1 MKTKNGSHQNCRIK
15 RVRYRKIRTLESAT
29 LLIMKQPDAIELSLF
44 AQRVN
49 AVCDEMG
56 AQLRHAAFSPN
67 IRDRL
72 DYSCALFDAE
82 GALIAQAA
90 HIPVHLGSMA
100 YAMKSVV
107 ALFEWASGD
116 QVIFNDPYLG
126 GTHLPDVTLVAPVF
140 IGGQLAAFVANRAHY
155 ADIGSIAPGSMPLT
169 SVLEE
174 EGVLL
179 RPQKLVV
186 AGELDHEVMQVIVS
200 ATRSPADTLGDIN
213 AQMGCNIRGIARSEA
228 LIVSMGLE
236 GFNTAV
242 GTLNEYAEILSL
254 KMVKQLPAG
263 CYTASDYMED
273 DGQGNSNIPIQ
284 ATMTVDTDCVE
295 IDFTGTADQVGG
307 NINCPFSV
315 TVAAVWYVLRSLMP
329 RQTPACAG
337 CFRPIRIQA
346 PAGSLVNAT
355 FPAAVAAGNVE
366 TSSRIVDVMM
376 RLLSQLIPER
386 IPALSQ
392 GTMNNFA
399 FGADV
404 GEQAWGYYETI
415 GGGMGAGPGT
425 DGLSAVQ
432 SHMTNTRNT
441 PVEVLE
447 MRYPIRIGRYEIRT
461 DSGGRGKRRG
471 GDGIVR
477 EFVFT
482 RPAVCTLLTERRRLG
497 TAGVQGGSDGMSG
510 RNWLDNR
517 QLAAKCSF
525 HVQAGERVI
534 IETPGGGGWGS
545 VI

>member
-1 MKTKNGSHQNCRIK
+1 
-15 RVRYRKIRTLESAT
+15 
-29 LLIMKQPDAIELSLF
+29 MKQPDAIELSLF

-100 YAMKSVV
+100 YAMKSIV
-107 ALFEWASGD
+107 ASFEWTHGD

-140 IGGQLAAFVANRAHY
+140 INGQIAAFVANRAHY

-169 SVLEE
+169 TALEE

-179 RPQKLVV
+179 RPRKLVV
-186 AGELDHEVMQVIVS
+186 ADEVDQNVMEFIVS
-200 ATRSPADTLGDIN
+200 ATRSPADTLGDIS

-228 LIVSMGLE
+228 LMVSMGLE

-242 GTLNEYAEILSL
+242 GALNEYAEMLSL
-254 KMVKQLPAG
+254 KMIKQLPAG
-263 CYTASDYMED
+263 RYTAIDYMED
-273 DGQGNSNIPIQ
+273 DGQGNSTIPIQ
-284 ATMTVDTDCVE
+284 ATMTVDKNRVE
-295 IDFTGTADQVGG
+295 VDFTGTADQVAG

-315 TVAAVWYVLRSLMP
+315 TVAAVWYVLRCLMP

-337 CFRPIRIQA
+337 CFRPIRIHA
-346 PAGSLVNAT
+346 PEGALVNAV

-376 RLLSQLIPER
+376 QLLSQLIPER
-386 IPALSQ
+386 TPALSQ

-415 GGGMGAGPGT
+415 GGGMGAGPDT

-461 DSGGRGKRRG
+461 GSGGRGKRRG

-477 EFVFT
+477 EFVFSQ
-482 RPAVCTLLTERRRLG
+482 PAVCTLLTERRRLG
-497 TAGVQGGSDGMSG
+497 ISGVQGGNEGMPG
-510 RNWLDNR
+510 RNWLCSR
-517 QLAAKCSF
+517 RLAAKCSF
-525 HVQAGERVI
+525 HVQAGERVV

-545 VI
+545 AV